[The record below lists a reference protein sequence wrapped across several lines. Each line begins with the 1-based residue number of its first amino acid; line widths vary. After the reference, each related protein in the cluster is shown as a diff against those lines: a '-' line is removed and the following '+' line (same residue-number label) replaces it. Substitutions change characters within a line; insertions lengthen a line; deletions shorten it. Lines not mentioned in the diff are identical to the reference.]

1 MTDQPSE
8 SFESLLRCEGWW
20 EQEAYGRQ
28 SMLDLRLGFQDGAIS
43 GSGVDIIGPFKF
55 TGRLS
60 TNGRV
65 IMVKRYL
72 GQHRVDYVGSYDG
85 EGTMWGRW
93 RIGPSRGRWLIT
105 LRTPNPN
112 ASPIHECVPQTNAP
126 ERLLPA
132 HPDGD
137 FAQLEPHDGCSSSPR
152 DAGRT
157 D

>member
-1 MTDQPSE
+1 MTEELSG
-8 SFESLLRCEGWW
+8 SFDAMLRCEGWW

-28 SMLDLRLGFQDGAIS
+28 SMLDLRLGFQDGAIR
-43 GSGVDIIGPFKF
+43 GSGGDIIGPFRF

-65 IMVKRYL
+65 IMVKRYI

-105 LRTPNPN
+105 LRT
-112 ASPIHECVPQTNAP
+112 SSLHTLPIHEYVPRVNAS
-126 ERLLPA
+126 E
-132 HPDGD
+132 
-137 FAQLEPHDGCSSSPR
+137 
-152 DAGRT
+152 
-157 D
+157 